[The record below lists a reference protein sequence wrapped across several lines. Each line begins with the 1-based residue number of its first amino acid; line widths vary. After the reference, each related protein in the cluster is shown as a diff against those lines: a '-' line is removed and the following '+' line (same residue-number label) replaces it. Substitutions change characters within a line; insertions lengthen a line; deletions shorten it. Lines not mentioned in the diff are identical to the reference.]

1 MTSTQGTEVDVVVGS
16 VVGVSDGPAGSA
28 LLGPAVSVIPK
39 PAVNAPT
46 IRATASGR
54 CTMVPPQSDAC
65 VLHSDTRPPPPSVG
79 SPVEVSPLSIED
91 ELPGAVAAVRKT
103 LVRRGVGAEAA
114 EDIAQ
119 EVAVRALRQ
128 SGFASAEH
136 LRAWCFLVA
145 WRLVTDRWR
154 RQRRHP
160 ETDEVPDRPVGSGL
174 DAVVQYRAAAEELL
188 TAIGGLTPKQQ
199 RAVGRILLA
208 DGGALHDFLG
218 VVSRLSPTARLQ
230 LAPVLDVVSASGG
243 SPSSLD
249 PASPTERWE
258 RHDVRRRLRGLVENF
273 GVLAARARLRGRSVA
288 LRCSDR
294 SRLSLAA
301 VWAGA
306 TTMAVSL
313 VVVAAGGQARPA
325 DTALAAI
332 GGPLPSPPPSVVSS
346 APAAPPT
353 VHASDRPA
361 GPPPQVALASPEPS
375 PRQTVVHLSGPS
387 DDASISLVANAAARP
402 LACVRLAP
410 GGGCVDKP
418 EPLRAL
424 RPPPG

>member
-1 MTSTQGTEVDVVVGS
+1 MTSTHGIEVEVVVGS

-65 VLHSDTRPPPPSVG
+65 VLQSETRQGPPSVG
-79 SPVEVSPLSIED
+79 SSVEVFPFSIED

-103 LVRRGVGAEAA
+103 LVRRGVGFEAA

-128 SGFASAEH
+128 SEFASAEH
-136 LRAWCFLVA
+136 LRAWCFLVG

-160 ETDEVPDRPVGSGL
+160 ESNEVPDRPVGSGL

-208 DGGALHDFLG
+208 DGSAMHDFFG
-218 VVSRLSPTARLQ
+218 VVDRLGPTARAR
-230 LAPVLDVVSASGG
+230 LAPVLDVLSAPDGA
-243 SPSSLD
+243 PD
-249 PASPTERWE
+249 AASPTERWE
-258 RHDVRRRLRGLVENF
+258 RHDVRRRLRRVVENF
-273 GVLAARARLRGRSVA
+273 GLLAARARLRGRCLA
-288 LRCSDR
+288 LRCSGR
-294 SRLSLAA
+294 SRLSIAG
-301 VWAGA
+301 VWLGA

-313 VVVAAGGQARPA
+313 VVVAVGSQARPST
-325 DTALAAI
+325 TALAAFA
-332 GGPLPSPPPSVVSS
+332 GPTPPAPPAPLS
-346 APAAPPT
+346 APAAPPPAPAPAPDGP
-353 VHASDRPA
+353 VAERP
-361 GPPPQVALASPEPS
+361 PLSPS
-375 PRQTVVHLSGPS
+375 PSDPSSRQTVVHLSGPA
-387 DDASISLVANAAARP
+387 DDTSISLVANAAARP

-418 EPLRAL
+418 EFTLRAL